1 MRYNFDKD
9 TCFLVFKKQL
19 PINYCAKLDEV
30 KDLAVA
36 FDAAGNDFELD
47 WDTLVRRAERF
58 TKGARLAP
66 ADNGRQIIGL
76 EDKIP
81 E

>member
-1 MRYNFDKD
+1 
-9 TCFLVFKKQL
+9 
-19 PINYCAKLDEV
+19 LDEV

-66 ADNGRQIIGL
+66 ADNGR
-76 EDKIP
+76 
-81 E
+81 